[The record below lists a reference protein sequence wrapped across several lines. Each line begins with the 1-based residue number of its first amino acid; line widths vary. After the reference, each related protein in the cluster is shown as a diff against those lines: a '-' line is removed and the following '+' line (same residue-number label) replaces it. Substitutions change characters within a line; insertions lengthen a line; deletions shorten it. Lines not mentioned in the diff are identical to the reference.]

1 MADRTRLTGITA
13 AGHINFDIH
22 LTEHVGDFKR
32 LADNHPGR
40 FTSEVLI
47 QRPSVNYD
55 VSTASAKKYSRGR

>member
-13 AGHINFDIH
+13 AGHIDLDIH
-22 LTEHVGDFKR
+22 LTQHVGDFKR
-32 LADNHPGR
+32 LADNHPGG

-55 VSTASAKKYSRGR
+55 VSTAPA